1 MEIIL
6 LIVVVVLAVLMISS
20 RMAAIEKRMKQQQ
33 AVLNQIAKHLSAPEP
48 PVHEE
53 VKRLLREG
61 QDIKAVKTVREE
73 LGLSLLEAK
82 QYVDA
87 IKNGEH

>member
-6 LIVVVVLAVLMISS
+6 LIIVVVLAVLMISS

-33 AVLNQIAKHLSAPEP
+33 AVLNQIAKHLGIPEP
-48 PVHEE
+48 PVHEK

-87 IKNGEH
+87 FKDGEQ

>member
-1 MEIIL
+1 MEIII
-6 LIVVVVLAVLMISS
+6 LIIIVLLAVLMISS

-33 AVLNQIAKHLSAPEP
+33 DVLNQIAKHLGIPEP

-61 QDIKAVKTVREE
+61 QDIKAVKTAREE

-87 IKNGEH
+87 IKDTGQ